1 MSRRGK
7 PCDNIKAESFL
18 KTLKAEAVCLRDYET
33 FEDVTAD
40 LPRFLD
46 GVYNH
51 RRLHAALG
59 SLSGRRGV
67 RPGETNQRA
76 ARRCCAGRGTG
87 AFYQGNLLLR

>member
-40 LPRFLD
+40 L
-46 GVYNH
+46 H
-51 RRLHAALG
+51 WRLHAALG

-67 RPGETNQRA
+67 RPG
-76 ARRCCAGRGTG
+76 
-87 AFYQGNLLLR
+87 

>member
-18 KTLKAEAVCLRDYET
+18 KTLKSEAVCLRDYET

-46 GVYNH
+46 EVYNH
-51 RRLHAALG
+51 RRLHSALG
-59 SLSGRRGV
+59 YLSPAQFEDHHAR
-67 RPGETNQRA
+67 QRVKIEA
-76 ARRCCAGRGTG
+76 
-87 AFYQGNLLLR
+87 